1 MVRGDVMRK
10 NQKGFLIALCLCMLS
25 LSGVFGVYQYR
36 KGLSSEPQNEVPKQ
50 NAQAAEQ
57 EETEKEAANS
67 RGAVA
72 QADTK
77 EKEAEQAKIDTEED
91 IYEIGEAELAKAETQ
106 EEETAPEEEP
116 AEEEAQ
122 NEETEE
128 TEEEEV
134 VEETGGQVQS
144 DRLSFSESSR
154 LLWPVNGDVILN
166 YSMDKSI
173 YFSTLNQ
180 YKYHPA
186 IVISAPVGSE
196 VQCAARGKVSEIS
209 VDEETGTTLYMD
221 LGDGYEAVYG
231 QLKEVAV
238 EEGDVVE
245 PGRLLGYVSEPTKYY
260 TLEGSNLYFQLLKKN
275 EPVNPMG
282 FIE

>member
-122 NEETEE
+122 NEE